1 MKQKVLNDL
10 NGSQALMF
18 LKRSCVYKDPVVMP
32 SYNGVLT

>member
-18 LKRSCVYKDPVVMP
+18 LKRSCVYKGPVVMLLQI
-32 SYNGVLT
+32 GV